1 MNKSKVF
8 MIFGITLLVVTII
21 GTTFAYYI
29 WTSDSENETKIVT
42 NVGSATVYFDGGKI
56 IENASL
62 RPVESKEYGIVK
74 NISVQAN
81 KAGINFNLYL
91 DITSI
96 DDNLK
101 DKSFRYEFY
110 KEDTLVKEGNFSSDY
125 LDSNLVNCSV
135 NNTNHIVLLNN
146 ENVSTTKLNYSL
158 YIWVDGLQDNP
169 KEMMGKSFSFL
180 LHAEGTGALLKEGVI
195 PDITQ
200 LPESQKKTFAYK
212 ILSDYYYADK
222 SDISNNGVTYHYD
235 AQHNLMSDV
244 GGNVRYYGANPNNY
258 IYFNCD
264 EYSNQT
270 SDTCEVWRIIGVFDG
285 KIKIMRGEGIGNYS
299 YDNKGTSSGAENDY
313 GKNNWPEARLMRMLN
328 PVENESTKE
337 TGDGLYW
344 NRQSGTCYSGTTADK
359 TKTCDMSSIGLK
371 NDTTRNLIAETT
383 YSLLGWNNNAVYSDQ
398 IYNYERTDGKVY
410 NETTRDKSWTGKI
423 ALPYPSDYGYA
434 TDLDKCQGL
443 TLGNYNDSTENYQCR
458 SNDWMYSILTNKG
471 NTWGWFL
478 TPNSG
483 DSSNVWLV
491 FDAGYVYNNY
501 YAYREYRVAPVL
513 HLGSVL
519 EIKFGDGS
527 SSNPYQ
533 IKVS

>member
-8 MIFGITLLVVTII
+8 MIFGILLLVVTII
-21 GTTFAYYI
+21 GSTFAYYI
-29 WTSDSENETKIVT
+29 WTSGSEDETKIVT
-42 NVGSATVYFDGGKI
+42 NVGSATVYFDGGKAI
-56 IENASL
+56 GNASL

-81 KAGINFNLYL
+81 KTGINFNLYL

-101 DKSFRYEFY
+101 DKSFRYQFY
-110 KEDTLVKEGNFSSDY
+110 KEDTLFKEGNFSSDY

-135 NNTNHIVLLNN
+135 NNTNHIVLLSN
-146 ENVSTTKLNYSL
+146 ETISTTKLNYSL

-169 KEMMGKSFSFL
+169 KEMMGKSFNFL

-195 PDITQ
+195 PNITQ

-222 SDISNNGVTYHYD
+222 SDISNNGITYHYD
-235 AQHNLMSDV
+235 IEHNLMSDV

-264 EYSNQT
+264 DYSNQT

-285 KIKIMRGEGIGNYS
+285 KIKIIRGEGIGSYS
-299 YDNKGTSSGAENDY
+299 YDNKGTSSGAETIS
-313 GKNNWPEARLMRMLN
+313 GKNNWSDARLMKMLN
-328 PVENESTKE
+328 AGYESE
-337 TGDGLYW
+337 TGGSLYW
-344 NRQSGTCYSGTTADK
+344 YRQSGECYSGATADK

-371 NDTTRNLIAETT
+371 NDTTRNLISETT
-383 YSLLGWNNNAVYSDQ
+383 YSLLGWNTNAVYSDQ
-398 IYNYERTDGKVY
+398 IYNYERTTGKVY
-410 NETTRDKSWTGKI
+410 NERTRDKSWTGKI

-434 TDLDKCQGL
+434 ADLSLCQGL
-443 TLGNYNDSTENYQCR
+443 TLGKYNNSTENYQCR

-471 NTWGWFL
+471 SNVAWLL
-478 TPNSG
+478 TSNSG
-483 DSSNVWLV
+483 DSFNVWYVNDMGSVLIA
-491 FDAGYVYNNY
+491 DAHN
-501 YAYREYRVAPVL
+501 EYRVAPVL
-513 HLGSVL
+513 YLGSVL
-519 EIKFGDGS
+519 EIKAGNGS
-527 SSNPYQ
+527 SSSPYQ

>member
-8 MIFGITLLVVTII
+8 MIFGILLLVVAVVVS
-21 GTTFAYYI
+21 TFAYYI
-29 WTSDSENETKIVT
+29 WTSGSENETKIVT
-42 NVGSATVYFDGGKI
+42 NVGSATVYFDGGKAI
-56 IENASL
+56 GNASL

-81 KAGINFNLYL
+81 KNGINFNLYL
-91 DITSI
+91 DINSI

-101 DKSFRYEFY
+101 DKSFRYQFY

-135 NNTNHIVLLNN
+135 NNTNHIVLLSN
-146 ENVSTTKLNYSL
+146 ETISTTKLNYSL

-235 AQHNLMSDV
+235 VEHNLMSDV

-264 EYSNQT
+264 DYSNQT

-299 YDNKGTSSGAENDY
+299 YDNKGTSSGAESTH
-313 GKNNWPEARLMRMLN
+313 GKNNWSDARLMKMLN
-328 PVENESTKE
+328 AGYKSE
-337 TGDGLYW
+337 TGGSLYW
-344 NRQSGTCYSGTTADK
+344 NRQSGACYSGTKADS
-359 TKTCDMSSIGLK
+359 TITCDMLSKGLK
-371 NDTTRNLIAETT
+371 NDTTRNMIVEVT
-383 YSLLGWNNNAVYSDQ
+383 YSLLGWNDREIYADQ
-398 IYNYERTDGKVY
+398 IYNYERITGSVY
-410 NETTRDKSWTGKI
+410 NETTRDKNWTGKI
-423 ALPYPSDYGYA
+423 VLPYSSDYGYA
-434 TDLDKCQGL
+434 VDFNQCNR
-443 TLGNYNDSTENYQCR
+443 TLYYYNDSTCSGN
-458 SNDWMYSILTNKG
+458 NWMKSILGT
-471 NTWGWFL
+471 TSYGWLL
-478 TPNSG
+478 TPNV
-483 DSSNVWLV
+483 SSSYIVW
-491 FDAGYVYNNY
+491 YVIDGG
-501 YAYREYRVAPVL
+501 RVTNSDYICDLMGVTPVL
-513 HLGSVL
+513 FLNSELSLKEGT
-519 EIKFGDGS
+519 DGS

>member
-8 MIFGITLLVVTII
+8 MIFGILLLVVSII
-21 GTTFAYYI
+21 GSTFAYYI
-29 WTSDSENETKIVT
+29 WTSGSEDETKIVT
-42 NVGSATVYFDGGKI
+42 SVGSATVYFDGGKA

-81 KAGINFNLYL
+81 KTGINFNLYL

-96 DDNLK
+96 DNNLK
-101 DKSFRYEFY
+101 DKSFRYQFY

-135 NNTNHIVLLNN
+135 NNTNHIVLLSN
-146 ENVSTTKLNYSL
+146 ETISTTKLNYSL

-169 KEMMGKSFSFL
+169 KEMMGKSFNFL

-235 AQHNLMSDV
+235 IEHNLMSDV

-264 EYSNQT
+264 DYSNQT

-299 YDNKGTSSGAENDY
+299 WDNKQTSFDTEIVT
-313 GKNNWPEARLMRMLN
+313 GKNDWTEARLMRMLN
-328 PVENESTKE
+328 PIENESTKE
-337 TGDGLYW
+337 IGDGLYW
-344 NRQSGTCYSGTTADK
+344 NRENGECYSGRTADDI
-359 TKTCDMSSIGLK
+359 KTCDMSSLGLK
-371 NDTTRNLIAETT
+371 NSTTKGLITKAT
-383 YSLLGWNNNAVYSDQ
+383 YSLLGWNALGVYADQ

-410 NETTRDKSWTGKI
+410 KTTKSKRWTGYVAIPYASDYAYAVDLRQCNNLTLDKYNDTVCESNNWI
-423 ALPYPSDYGYA
+423 KPIITNNSKNSGWLLTPGTVYPSHVWYVYSN
-434 TDLDKCQGL
+434 GL
-443 TLGNYNDSTENYQCR
+443 INHFTHYLAGDENMVVPVFSLDST
-458 SNDWMYSILTNKG
+458 
-471 NTWGWFL
+471 
-478 TPNSG
+478 
-483 DSSNVWLV
+483 
-491 FDAGYVYNNY
+491 
-501 YAYREYRVAPVL
+501 
-513 HLGSVL
+513 L
-519 EIKFGDGS
+519 EINLGDGS
-527 SSNPYQ
+527 SSSQYQ

>member
-8 MIFGITLLVVTII
+8 MIFGILLLVVAVI
-21 GTTFAYYI
+21 GSTFAYYI
-29 WTSDSENETKIVT
+29 WTSGSEDETKIVT

-81 KAGINFNLYL
+81 KTGINFNLYL
-91 DITSI
+91 DINSI

-135 NNTNHIVLLNN
+135 NNTNHIVLLSN
-146 ENVSTTKLNYSL
+146 ETVSTTKLNYSL

-169 KEMMGKSFSFL
+169 KEMMGKSFNFL

-235 AQHNLMSDV
+235 VQHNLMSDV

-264 EYSNQT
+264 DYSNQT
-270 SDTCEVWRIIGVFDG
+270 SDTCELWRIIGVFDG
-285 KIKIMRGEGIGNYS
+285 KIKIMRGEEIGNYS
-299 YDNKGTSSGAENDY
+299 WDNKQTSFDTKIVT
-313 GKNNWPEARLMRMLN
+313 GKNDWTEARLMRMLN
-328 PVENESTKE
+328 PIENESTKE
-337 TGDGLYW
+337 IGDGLYW
-344 NRQSGTCYSGTTADK
+344 NRQCGECYSGATADK

-371 NDTTRNLIAETT
+371 NDTTRNMISETMWYLRG
-383 YSLLGWNNNAVYSDQ
+383 YSDSSVYSDQ
-398 IYNYERTDGKVY
+398 IYEYERTKGSVY
-410 NETTRDKSWTGKI
+410 SGRSTLWTGKI
-423 ALPYPSDYGYA
+423 ALAYPSDYGYA
-434 TDLDKCQGL
+434 ADLEKCTKQL
-443 TLGNYNDSTENYQCR
+443 NSYNDVTCT
-458 SNDWMYSILTNKG
+458 SNNWITSIIANNKIIFEWLLTVYPSNP
-471 NTWGWFL
+471 FL
-478 TPNSG
+478 TWYVHNG
-483 DSSNVWLV
+483 GNVY
-491 FDAGYVYNNY
+491 FNNNTSY
-501 YAYREYRVAPVL
+501 EYSVRPVL
-513 HLGSVL
+513 YLDSVL
-519 EIKFGDGS
+519 EINLGDGS
-527 SSNPYQ
+527 SSSPYQ

>member
-8 MIFGITLLVVTII
+8 MIFGILLLVVTII

-29 WTSDSENETKIVT
+29 WTSSSENETKIVT

-81 KAGINFNLYL
+81 KAGINFDLYL

-101 DKSFRYEFY
+101 DKSFRYQFY

-125 LDSNLVNCSV
+125 LNNNLVNCSV
-135 NNTNHIVLLNN
+135 NNTNHIVLLSN

-195 PDITQ
+195 PDITE

-222 SDISNNGVTYHYD
+222 SDISNNGITYHYD
-235 AQHNLMSDV
+235 VEHNLMSDV

-264 EYSNQT
+264 DYSNQT
-270 SDTCEVWRIIGVFDG
+270 DTTCEKWRIIGVFDG
-285 KIKIMRGEGIGNYS
+285 KVKIMRSQSIGTYS
-299 YDNKGTSSGAENDY
+299 WDNKNLTTGAETDR
-313 GKNNWPEARLMRMLN
+313 GKNDWSTARLMKLLN
-328 PVENESTKE
+328 PSDYYEIDSNDNGNGQS
-337 TGDGLYW
+337 LYW
-344 NRQSGTCYSGTTADK
+344 NSESGTCFAGQNNA
-359 TKTCDMSSIGLK
+359 TKSCDFTSKGLK
-371 NDTTRNLIAETT
+371 NDTTRDIILETMWYLRSSST
-383 YSLLGWNNNAVYSDQ
+383 DYSDVA
-398 IYNYERTDGKVY
+398 YENERTSGKI
-410 NETTRDKSWTGKI
+410 TTNRLKIWSGKI

-434 TDLDKCQGL
+434 ADFSQCTQKLSS
-443 TLGNYNDSTENYQCR
+443 YNDSTCTAN
-458 SNDWMYSILTNKG
+458 NWMKPILNVSVGGWLLSPSSEGYSYLFRCEPSVN
-471 NTWGWFL
+471 
-478 TPNSG
+478 
-483 DSSNVWLV
+483 NV
-491 FDAGYVYNNY
+491 GQ
-501 YAYREYRVAPVL
+501 AYGTLNIIPTL
-513 HLGSVL
+513 HLNYVIEVDS
-519 EIKFGDGS
+519 GDGS
-527 SSNPYQ
+527 SSSPYQ

>member
-21 GTTFAYYI
+21 GSTFAYYI
-29 WTSDSENETKIVT
+29 WTSGSEDETKIVT
-42 NVGSATVYFDGGKI
+42 NVGSATVYFDGGKAI
-56 IENASL
+56 GNASL

-81 KAGINFNLYL
+81 KVGINFNLYL

-101 DKSFRYEFY
+101 DKSFRYQFY

-125 LDSNLVNCSV
+125 LDNNLVNCSV
-135 NNTNHIVLLNN
+135 NNTNHIVLLSN

-169 KEMMGKSFSFL
+169 KEMMGKSFNFL

-235 AQHNLMSDV
+235 VEHNLMSDV

-264 EYSNQT
+264 DYSNQT

-299 YDNKGTSSGAENDY
+299 WNNKNTDTGAETVY

-344 NRQSGTCYSGTTADK
+344 NRENGECYSGQNNA

-371 NDTTRNLIAETT
+371 NSATKELIAKVT
-383 YSLLGWNNNAVYSDQ
+383 YPLLGWNVREIYADQ

-410 NETTRDKSWTGKI
+410 NETTRAKSWNGYVAI
-423 ALPYPSDYGYA
+423 PYVSDYAYA
-434 TDLDKCQGL
+434 VDLEQCKDLTLDK
-443 TLGNYNDSTENYQCR
+443 YNDTTCA
-458 SNDWMYSILTNKG
+458 SNNWIKPIITNKG
-471 NTWGWFL
+471 STWGWFL

-483 DSSNVWLV
+483 NSNFMW
-491 FDAGYVYNNY
+491 GVYGVGGVSNSG
-501 YAYREYRVAPVL
+501 YAYNEGRVAPVL